1 MNGILWLPKTE
12 EIDFSLFKNY
22 KSSLNNYLKSN
33 LQEINNYEQIP
44 NMQNVFVI
52 DEHFYP
58 HREFILNEK
67 FIQTINKNKVRLVIF
82 NTEKIYNQPFKH
94 NLDIQNQLSKFND
107 FVQFL
112 SDAQDIKKL
121 KPPFATKQLFTK
133 DFDFKRFIS
142 SNKKEAL
149 LFIGQIEGRAYKN
162 RRKILK
168 KIEKYINIPFE
179 IIESKR
185 KLQYDEFLSII
196 AKYKFLLNPLGN
208 GVSRFL
214 NVRFYEAIGLKTIP
228 VQEIRNDMKL
238 LNNELEFKNLIY
250 FKSLRELKKINFKKI
265 NYIENENLKI
275 QTLEDY
281 FADKKLINF
290 LK

>member
-1 MNGILWLPKTE
+1 MNGILWLPETE
-12 EIDFSLFKNY
+12 QIDFSLFKNY
-22 KSSLNNYLKSN
+22 KSSLSNYLGSN
-33 LQEINNYEQIP
+33 LEEISNYEQIQG
-44 NMQNVFVI
+44 MQNIFII
-52 DEHFYP
+52 DEHYFP
-58 HREFILNEK
+58 HRKFILDEL
-67 FIQTINKNKVRLVIF
+67 FINIVNQNNVRLLIF

-94 NLDIQNQLSKFND
+94 NIEIQDQLNKFND
-107 FVQFL
+107 YIQFL

-121 KPPFATKQLFTK
+121 KPPFPTKQLFTK
-133 DFDFKRFIS
+133 DFDFKRYES
-142 SNKKEAL
+142 RNKKEEL

-168 KIEKYINIPFE
+168 KIDKYINIPFE

-196 AKYKFLLNPLGN
+196 SKYKFLLNPLGN
-208 GVSRFL
+208 GVSRYL

-238 LNNELEFKNLIY
+238 LNIELEFKNLIY
-250 FKSLRELKKINFKKI
+250 FRHLRDLKKINFKKVI
-265 NYIENENLKI
+265 YNENENLKI

-281 FADKKLINF
+281 FIDKRLINF